1 MSFVDSVTHKL
12 LPSFVLGTPGGGLTY
27 NFKSFPH
34 ETHENHEKQF
44 LFFDRIDRIW
54 RIRIQNQ
61 KFLLAEAKLSEI
73 L

>member
-1 MSFVDSVTHKL
+1 ML
-12 LPSFVLGTPGGGLTY
+12 LYSNYSYLKCQNDFLITY
-27 NFKSFPH
+27 NFNFLPTKHTKITKS
-34 ETHENHEKQF
+34 
-44 LFFDRIDRIW
+44 FFDRIKRIK